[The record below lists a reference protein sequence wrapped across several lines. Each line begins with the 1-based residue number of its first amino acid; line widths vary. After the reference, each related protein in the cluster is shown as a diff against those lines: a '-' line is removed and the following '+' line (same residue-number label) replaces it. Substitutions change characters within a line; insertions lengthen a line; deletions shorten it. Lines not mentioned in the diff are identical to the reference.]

1 MSPPDPLAPN
11 LPARD
16 TSAQAAAA
24 LAGEVLSQALADLG
38 RLMREQPEGAA
49 AAAARMADATGR
61 IALCLDAAEEA
72 FANGDLDSA
81 ALEWARAQ
89 VLVSGMTRRRDAPQT
104 PPGAPYQKS
113 GAAR

>member
-1 MSPPDPLAPN
+1 M
-11 LPARD
+11 RD
-16 TSAQAAAA
+16 
-24 LAGEVLSQALADLG
+24 
-38 RLMREQPEGAA
+38 QPEGAA

-72 FANGDLDSA
+72 LANGDPDSA

-89 VLVSGMTRRRDAPQT
+89 VLVAGMTRRREPPERQ